1 MVQSRE
7 GLQMTTSLLLI
18 SKLPPVHTNL
28 EINDHSLGSVLQETM
43 LSPPHPHSEGW
54 PPELATDP
62 SWRQLRPSDRRLCD
76 RGQLGSMLC
85 HAAAQRWGL
94 GSHPPWEDRLKG

>member
-43 LSPPHPHSEGW
+43 LSPP
-54 PPELATDP
+54 PPP
-62 SWRQLRPSDRRLCD
+62 QRRLAS
-76 RGQLGSMLC
+76 RARHGSLME
-85 HAAAQRWGL
+85 AVEA
-94 GSHPPWEDRLKG
+94 K